1 MKQSPAKISGCLRFL
16 PSTTMHYTLSLSV
29 NTERPLENKNRRRH
43 SPDNHSLLRLPSASR
58 CIKIPLLLLL
68 SLIKIA
74 ENCTFQKIG
83 KQNFSSPPQM
93 LHELYVDRY
102 MHGKQFRKRH
112 FLQPPPNTVE
122 EPADV
127 YLKACSVNMGNSGWT
142 LAVRLSALY
151 VWETTCF
158 VRAWTQL
165 ETRVGCLHSK
175 IAFAAYRYRLVRA
188 RIQSSSRCATIVEG
202 ELNYYRSHQHS
213 FTTSYFVFCQCVSV
227 GHCQLDFVAYTDLPR
242 IHFLAYCS
250 VRL

>member
-1 MKQSPAKISGCLRFL
+1 
-16 PSTTMHYTLSLSV
+16 MHYTLSLSV

-165 ETRVGCLHSK
+165 KSRLFTLENRFRSLSLSPCASENPIQLTLCN
-175 IAFAAYRYRLVRA
+175 YRRGRAKLLPLAPTFIYNFVLRFLSMRL
-188 RIQSSSRCATIVEG
+188 SWPLST
-202 ELNYYRSHQHS
+202 
-213 FTTSYFVFCQCVSV
+213 
-227 GHCQLDFVAYTDLPR
+227 
-242 IHFLAYCS
+242 
-250 VRL
+250 